1 MESKIEHKLLD
12 VRSAEFKFD
21 GETGEFE
28 GYASVFNGVDSYG
41 DTIAPGAYKNTLGTR
56 ERSIKMRWNHFGPVI
71 GKWMEMREDAK
82 GLFVRG
88 SLTPGHSV
96 ASDVHASLKHGAIDG
111 LSIGF
116 YAKGYEEDDK
126 GNRTLTDIE
135 LVEVS
140 VVEEPADLG
149 ARIANVKSRIDEAE
163 SLHDVEIALR
173 DAGLSRAACVSLVSK
188 VKSIVQSD
196 SEQELKDQ
204 SDSDASAFF
213 QRINSINQRVEA
225 LS

>member
-41 DTIAPGAYKNTLGTR
+41 DTIAPGAYKNTLGSR

-126 GNRTLTDIE
+126 GHRTLTDIE

-163 SLHDVEIALR
+163 TMKDFEGILR
-173 DAGLSRAACVSLVSK
+173 DGGFSWASAKSLVSRI
-188 VKSIVQSD
+188 KSVSLREGELEPKT
-196 SEQELKDQ
+196 SEMVAVL
-204 SDSDASAFF
+204 
-213 QRINSINQRVEA
+213 QRFKTPNHLTKGKQP
-225 LS
+225 